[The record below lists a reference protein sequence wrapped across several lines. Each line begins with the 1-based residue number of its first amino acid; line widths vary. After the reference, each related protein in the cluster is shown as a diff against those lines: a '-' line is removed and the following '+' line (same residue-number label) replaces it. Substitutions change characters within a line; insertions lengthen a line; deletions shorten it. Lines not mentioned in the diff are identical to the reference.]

1 MYISP
6 KSFILENQFGS
17 FRLIP
22 YFCAAL
28 ALIYPMAKLHF
39 RTGIVQAQTMRKI
52 ELDIVALSHSVT
64 QSHNY
69 AVVLGEKRGARRLPI
84 VIGSFEAQAI
94 AVAMERMT
102 PNRPLT
108 HDLFK
113 NALETFNINLKEII
127 INNLLDGI
135 FYARLVCER
144 DGDVTEVDSRTSD
157 ALAMAVRF
165 NCPIY
170 TYEFILDAAGV
181 VLEDTEGS
189 DEDEELFATAPS
201 SGMADNPLASYST
214 EALTKMLDEV
224 LDEENY
230 EKAAQIRDEI
240 ERRKSS

>member
-1 MYISP
+1 M
-6 KSFILENQFGS
+6 K
-17 FRLIP
+17 
-22 YFCAAL
+22 
-28 ALIYPMAKLHF
+28 
-39 RTGIVQAQTMRKI
+39 KI

-69 AVVLGEKRGARRLPI
+69 AVVLGEQEGTRRLPI

-113 NALETFNINLKEII
+113 NTLETFNIELKEVV

-135 FYARLVCER
+135 FYARLVCIKE
-144 DGDVTEVDSRTSD
+144 GEIFEIDSRTSD

-170 TYEFILDAAGV
+170 TYEFILDAAGI
-181 VLEDTEGS
+181 VLEETEEGAAA
-189 DEDEELFATAPS
+189 EKETPVAS
-201 SGMADNPLASYST
+201 SGPEKEASLSSYSVEGLQKLLEEALAS
-214 EALTKMLDEV
+214 ED
-224 LDEENY
+224 Y
-230 EKAAQIRDEI
+230 ERAAEIRDEI
-240 ERRKSS
+240 NRRKGQSS

>member
-1 MYISP
+1 VIKLITFSIS
-6 KSFILENQFGS
+6 
-17 FRLIP
+17 
-22 YFCAAL
+22 
-28 ALIYPMAKLHF
+28 
-39 RTGIVQAQTMRKI
+39 MRKI

-69 AVVLGEKRGARRLPI
+69 AVVLGEQEGSRRLPI

-113 NALETFNINLKEII
+113 NTLETFNIELKEVI

-135 FYARLVCER
+135 FYARLICIKE
-144 DGDVTEVDSRTSD
+144 GEVYEIDSRTSD

-170 TYEFILDAAGV
+170 TYEFILDAAGI
-181 VLEDTEGS
+181 VLEEG
-189 DEDEELFATAPS
+189 EEEPEEVPQEKPVMKGKGS
-201 SGMADNPLASYST
+201 SLSSYSV
-214 EALTKMLDEV
+214 EDLNKLLNEV
-224 LDEENY
+224 LDEEDY
-230 EKAAQIRDEI
+230 ERAAEIRDEI
-240 ERRKSS
+240 NRRKSEES